1 MERHLDQELAD
12 LKKQLLKIGTL
23 VETAIF
29 ESVESLKELS
39 AEKAK
44 KVISEDKVIDELENA
59 IDERCLDLLALRQ
72 PVALDLRF
80 ITMSMK
86 IATDLERIADLA
98 VDIAQRVLELAGKPM
113 LKPLIDIPKLSDL
126 AKRMSKDALDAFVN
140 KDVDLAEKVI
150 LLDSEADK
158 LRNLVQ
164 KELVE
169 EYMSKDLSTVSRAMP
184 LLLIARHLERICDH
198 ATNIAEDVIFM
209 VEGRVIRHIGE
220 QGREGEKAESS
231 KLKAES

>member
-198 ATNIAEDVIFM
+198 ATNIAEDVIYM
-209 VEGRVIRHIGE
+209 V
-220 QGREGEKAESS
+220 KADVVKHHPER
-231 KLKAES
+231 LK

>member
-12 LKKQLLKIGTL
+12 LKKQLLKMGTL

-86 IATDLERIADLA
+86 ISTDLERIADLA
-98 VDIAQRVLELAGKPM
+98 VDIAQRVLELAGKPI
-113 LKPLIDIPKLSDL
+113 LKPLIDIPKLSNL
-126 AKRMSKDALDAFVN
+126 AKLMSKDALDAFVN

-150 LLDSEADK
+150 LLDSEPDK

-169 EYMSKDLSTVSRAMP
+169 EYMSKDSSTVSRAMP

-198 ATNIAEDVIFM
+198 ATNIAEDVIYM
-209 VEGRVIRHIGE
+209 V
-220 QGREGEKAESS
+220 KADVVKHHPE
-231 KLKAES
+231 KLK

>member
-1 MERHLDQELAD
+1 MKRHLDQELAD
-12 LKKQLLKIGTL
+12 LKKHLLKMGTL
-23 VETAIF
+23 VETTIF
-29 ESVESLKELS
+29 ESVESLKELNV
-39 AEKAK
+39 EKAK
-44 KVISEDKVIDELENA
+44 KIISEDKLIDELENA
-59 IDERCLDLLALRQ
+59 IDEMCLDLLALMQ

-86 IATDLERIADLA
+86 ISTDLERIADLA
-98 VDIAQRVLELAGKPM
+98 VDIAQRVMELSGKPM
-113 LKPLIDIPKLSDL
+113 LKPLIDIPVLSTL

-140 KDVDLAEKVI
+140 KDADLAEKVI

-169 EYMSKDLSTVSRAMP
+169 EYMSKDLSTVSRAVP

-198 ATNIAEDVIFM
+198 ATNIAEDVIYM
-209 VEGRVIRHIGE
+209 V
-220 QGREGEKAESS
+220 KADVVKHHPE
-231 KLKAES
+231 KLK